1 MSPTQ
6 KDLAAHLGVTAGRV
20 SQLKKV
26 GMPTDTIEAAATWV
40 ALNVSR
46 DKPRDIELPEGSL
59 PTDMGPR
66 ARLQRAQ
73 EGERR
78 HFALWQAAV
87 SRQPANTREIGEL
100 ATSWSAM
107 RKGASEAEKEYAAF
121 LLQIKTTI
129 NLPRAVKS
137 FRDFVGAVKRDFS
150 THQWGNEATRILRQ
164 HLSVAGDFAAADFQ
178 S

>member
-1 MSPTQ
+1 MNPTQ
-6 KDLAAHLGVTAGRV
+6 KDLAARLGVTAGRV
-20 SQLKKV
+20 SQLKKA
-26 GMPTDTIEAAATWV
+26 GMPTDSIEAAEAWL

-59 PTDMGPR
+59 PEDMGPK

-73 EGERR
+73 EGERQ

-87 SRQPANTREIGEL
+87 ARQPANTREIAEL

-121 LLQIKTTI
+121 LLQIGTTI
-129 NLPRAVKS
+129 NKPQAIRAIRGLFAAIVQ
-137 FRDFVGAVKRDFS
+137 DFS
-150 THQWGNEATRILRQ
+150 THPWGNDATRIVRHHLETLPPSLR
-164 HLSVAGDFAAADFQ
+164 D
-178 S
+178 